1 MVCGNAPGRLVHSG
15 DIVHN
20 AFTSDAPDQCHAGRP
35 VGHGPAGKP
44 RCALGSN
51 QAWGLTAAGIR
62 LVARTVGVEDGKPRL
77 EDGRVLDVRN
87 VVWCTGFGHDFS
99 WIHLPVFDAAG
110 APVHHRGVATAQLGL
125 YFLGLPFLY
134 GVTSGVVGGVGR
146 DAEFITRHVLNRSG
160 SSFLRGT

>member
-1 MVCGNAPGRLVHSG
+1 MAPLWWVETHFLTNA
-15 DIVHN
+15 
-20 AFTSDAPDQCHAGRP
+20 TP
-35 VGHGPAGKP
+35 VGRWVMVRLASRGAPLVRIKRGD
-44 RCALGSN
+44 
-51 QAWGLTAAGIR
+51 LTAAGIG
-62 LVARTVGVEDGKPRL
+62 LVARTVGVEDGKPQL

-110 APVHHRGVATAQLGL
+110 APVHHRGVATVQPGL
-125 YFLGLPFLY
+125 YFLGLPFLS
-134 GVTSGVVGGVGR
+134 GVTSGVAGGVGR